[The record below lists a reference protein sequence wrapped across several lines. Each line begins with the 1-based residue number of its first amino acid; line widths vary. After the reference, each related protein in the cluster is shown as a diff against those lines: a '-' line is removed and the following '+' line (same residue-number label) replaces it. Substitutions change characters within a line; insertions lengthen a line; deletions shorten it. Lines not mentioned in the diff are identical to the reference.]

1 MCRPERSAGHLTTC
15 ASIQLTKEI
24 NMSYLNGLLEAQKKD
39 LHEARGYLERAE
51 AEKRDLSVEERTAWD
66 ALNDK
71 IDARQDHINQVRAAE
86 QRDARVAEA
95 MASAPE
101 VRTEVAKPEMTD
113 AEMIRAIARGEIRS
127 ATFERRALS
136 GSTATKGPEVEPQTF
151 YSIIQEQLA
160 SLSPLLDPSVV
171 TVLNTASGEDIK
183 VPVQASRM
191 AGTAVAEGATYA
203 ESDPTFTNITLRAH
217 KIGTLT
223 VVSEELLNDSGID
236 LVGFLG
242 RQMGIALGT
251 AVGHLL
257 AQGTGTVEP
266 NGLVVALGTAAAV
279 TGGTGV
285 GGAPTGDNLVSL
297 MHAVDSVYAAQ
308 PGAGWMM
315 SRSTLGVIRALKGS
329 EGYLFQPFA
338 DAGTPGRLLGYPV
351 YENSWIPSVGT
362 AAATAPVAGKSIL
375 FGDLR
380 AYHTRVVGGVE
391 IVRSDEAYFT
401 SDQVAFKAR
410 IRVGGDLGG
419 GRTDAVKFFRGAAS

>member
-1 MCRPERSAGHLTTC
+1 
-15 ASIQLTKEI
+15 
-24 NMSYLNGLLEAQKKD
+24 MSYLNGLLEAQKKD

-113 AEMIRAIARGEIRS
+113 ADMIRAIARGEIRS

-136 GSTATKGPEVEPQTF
+136 TSTATKGPEVEPQSF
-151 YSIIQEQLA
+151 YAVIQEQL
-160 SLSPLLDPSVV
+160 STLSPMLDASVV

-183 VPVQASRM
+183 VPVQSARM

-203 ESDPTFTNITLRAH
+203 ESDPTFTNITLKAA

-223 VVSEELLNDSGID
+223 VVSEELLLDSGID

-251 AVGHLL
+251 AVGSLL
-257 AQGTGTVEP
+257 TLGTGTDVQGIVP
-266 NGLVVALGTAAAV
+266 AAGTAAARV
-279 TGGTGV
+279 GGTGV
-285 GGAPTGDNLVSL
+285 AGAFTGDDLIAL

-308 PGAGWMM
+308 PGAGFMM
-315 SRSTLGVIRALKGS
+315 SRASLGAVRALKGS

-338 DAGTPGRLLGYPV
+338 DAATPGRLLGYPV
-351 YENSWIPSVGT
+351 YENPWVPAIGT
-362 AAATAPVAGKSIL
+362 AAVNAPIAGKSVL

-380 AYHTRVVGGVE
+380 AYHTRVVGGIE

>member
-1 MCRPERSAGHLTTC
+1 
-15 ASIQLTKEI
+15 
-24 NMSYLNGLLEAQKKD
+24 MSYLNGLLEAQKKD

-51 AEKRDLSVEERTAWD
+51 SEKRDLSVEERTAWD

-101 VRTEVAKPEMTD
+101 VRTEVRAVEAELTD
-113 AEMIRAIARGEIRS
+113 ADIIRAIARGERRS

-136 GSTATKGPEVEPQTF
+136 SATATKGPEVVPQSF
-151 YSIIQEQLA
+151 YDIIQEQLA
-160 SLSPLLDPSVV
+160 TLSPMLDASVV

-217 KIGTLT
+217 KLGTLT
-223 VVSEELLNDSGID
+223 VVSEELLADNGVD
-236 LVGFLG
+236 LVGYLG
-242 RQMGIALGT
+242 RQMGMALGT
-251 AVGHLL
+251 AVGSALTL
-257 AQGTGTVEP
+257 GTGTVQP
-266 NGLVVALGTAAAV
+266 NGIVVAVGTAAAV

-285 GGAPTGDNLVSL
+285 GGAFTGDNLISL
-297 MHAVDSVYAAQ
+297 IHAVDSVYAAQ
-308 PGAGWMM
+308 PGAGFMM
-315 SRSTLGVIRALKGS
+315 SRATLGAVRALKGA

-338 DAGTPGRLLGYPV
+338 DAATPGRLLGYPV
-351 YENSWIPSVGT
+351 YENPWVPAIGT
-362 AAATAPVAGKSIL
+362 AAANAATAGKSVL

-380 AYHTRVVGGVE
+380 AYHTRVVGGIE